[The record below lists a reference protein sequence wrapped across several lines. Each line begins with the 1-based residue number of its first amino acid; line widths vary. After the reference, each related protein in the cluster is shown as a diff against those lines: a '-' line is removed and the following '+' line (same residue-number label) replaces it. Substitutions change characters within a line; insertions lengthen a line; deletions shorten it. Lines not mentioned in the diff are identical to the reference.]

1 MNGTEQGMSR
11 SHAISQAFVFLLLGV
26 FAVFSTLMVLL
37 SAQMYRGTVDQTD
50 RHNAHRVLFSYVN
63 NVVRSNDSADTVSVQ
78 RRGDVDMLVF
88 GWDIDGE
95 RYETMVYCYDGA
107 LRELFVA
114 ADQEFEPGYGEVI
127 CEAGQF
133 EPALHSNLL
142 SVRVVD
148 GTGVEDTLHIA
159 LRCSQEGA
167 L

>member
-50 RHNAHRVLFSYVN
+50 RHNAQRVLSSYVN
-63 NVVRSNDSADTVSVQ
+63 NVVRSNDSADTISVQ
-78 RRGDVDMLVF
+78 QRGGLDMLVF

-95 RYETMVYCYDGA
+95 RYETMVYCYEGS
-107 LRELFVA
+107 LRELFVSA
-114 ADQEFEPGYGEVI
+114 EQEFEPDYGEVI
-127 CEAGQF
+127 CEAQKF
-133 EPALHSNLL
+133 TPALENNLL
-142 SVRVVD
+142 SVCLVD
-148 GTGVEDTLHIA
+148 GAGTENTLHIA